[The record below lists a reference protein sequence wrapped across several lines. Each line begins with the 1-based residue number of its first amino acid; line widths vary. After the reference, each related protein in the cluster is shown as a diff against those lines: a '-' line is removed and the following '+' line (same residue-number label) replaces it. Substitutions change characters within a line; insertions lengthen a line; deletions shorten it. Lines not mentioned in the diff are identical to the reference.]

1 MSHSDFI
8 KILFDLQDPNLYFL
22 EDDIQR
28 VQKKQI
34 YSKVLHATLT
44 KDTCAC
50 PHCHSQTTVKNG
62 FKTTKVR
69 YLPFQN
75 YPIIIALK

>member
-1 MSHSDFI
+1 
-8 KILFDLQDPNLYFL
+8 
-22 EDDIQR
+22 
-28 VQKKQI
+28 

-62 FKTTKVR
+62 FKTSKVR

-75 YPIIIALK
+75 YPIIIALKKQRFLCKECHHSFTLETPIVKKYASISQ

>member
-8 KILFDLQDPNLYFL
+8 KVLFDLQDPNLYFL

-50 PHCHSQTTVKNG
+50 PHCHS
-62 FKTTKVR
+62 
-69 YLPFQN
+69 
-75 YPIIIALK
+75 

>member
-8 KILFDLQDPNLYFL
+8 KVLFDLQDPNLYFL

-44 KDTCAC
+44 KDTCARRLFLKILLSSEVSSEIY
-50 PHCHSQTTVKNG
+50 CHG
-62 FKTTKVR
+62 
-69 YLPFQN
+69 Y
-75 YPIIIALK
+75 

>member
-8 KILFDLQDPNLYFL
+8 KVLFDLQDPNLYFL

-44 KDTCAC
+44 
-50 PHCHSQTTVKNG
+50 
-62 FKTTKVR
+62 
-69 YLPFQN
+69 
-75 YPIIIALK
+75 